1 VRLGRAAPLALCLLC
16 LAPASAAALDPPTLL
31 VRDLDLS
38 GEPAGDWLPLDG
50 AAMHSIYGSQL
61 GLRLQVTDRPANDQR
76 LLAEVTSVPDGQPN
90 QTDVYS
96 LCLRFS
102 GTPGTIAPVE
112 GYVHYEGDGVYGIRG
127 TATTG
132 TDMGTGCKD
141 GPATTATYSVS
152 TSSSIVTSGT
162 PLLYPL
168 DPATPFAGASTTVPL
183 GASRAEVTCARDAV
197 VGADGSL
204 TGSAVDRSEGLPPA
218 SFSDAQLY
226 SEPGY
231 WRCVV
236 RGSYGPDQVSPWS
249 APTPRTLVQAA
260 YRGLSKPFTM
270 PDRTG
275 PTYRFTSV
283 IYPFAAGATVT
294 LRSEV
299 IKGCH
304 PKTGAILVRRKG
316 RRVVSAT
323 AGKEGA
329 LTFRL
334 RLAPPT
340 RREGRRAYLV
350 TTTLTGHELVR
361 TGTVR
366 DLVIALDRKG
376 RRTRGLLLGGYC

>member
-1 VRLGRAAPLALCLLC
+1 MRLESAAVLALCLLC
-16 LAPASAAALDPPTLL
+16 LAPASAAALDPPTLF

-38 GEPAGDWLPLDG
+38 GEPAGDWQPLDG

-61 GLRLQVTDRPANDQR
+61 GLQLQVTDRPGNDQR

-96 LCLRFS
+96 LCLRFT
-102 GTPGTIAPVE
+102 GTPGTISPVE
-112 GYVHYEGDGVYGIRG
+112 GYVHYEGDGAYGIRG

-132 TDMGTGCKD
+132 TDIGTGCGN
-141 GPATTATYSVS
+141 GPVATGTYEVS

-168 DPATPFAGASTTVPL
+168 DPDLPFAGASTTVPL
-183 GASRAEVTCARDAV
+183 GASRAEVTCARDAG

-204 TGSAVDRSEGLPPA
+204 TGSVIDRSEGLPPA

-231 WRCVV
+231 WQCVV

-275 PTYRFTSV
+275 PSYRFTSV
-283 IYPFAAGATVT
+283 VYPFATAAKVT
-294 LRSEV
+294 LKAEV

-304 PKTGAILVRRKG
+304 PKTGAILVGRKD

-323 AGKEGA
+323 VGEEGA
-329 LTFRL
+329 LSFRL
-334 RLAPPT
+334 RLAPPA
-340 RREGRRAYLV
+340 RRAQRRAYLV
-350 TTTLTGHELVR
+350 TTTLTGHELIK

-366 DLVIALDRKG
+366 DLVIALERKG
-376 RRTRGLLLGGYC
+376 KRTRGVLLGGYC